1 MSSEKDLAIAFC
13 WYQPDEWLKIKKSA
27 ADADAQ
33 DDSYEEWKSNA
44 NKAIDNIR
52 ATGHNVVKV
61 AMKAEEFS
69 DWCSKNNTEN
79 NADARSKFAAMKLEE
94 RKRET

>member
-1 MSSEKDLAIAFC
+1 MNNEKDLAIAFC
-13 WYQPDEWLKIKKSA
+13 WYEPDEWLKIKKSA

-44 NKAIDNIR
+44 NQAINNIR
-52 ATGHNVVKV
+52 ATGHAVVKI
-61 AMKAEEFS
+61 AIKAEEFS
-69 DWCSKNNTEN
+69 GWCNKNNTEN
-79 NADARSKFAAMKLEE
+79 NADARSRFAVVKLKE

>member
-13 WYQPDEWLKIKKSA
+13 WYQPDEWLKIRKLA
-27 ADADAQ
+27 IDADAQ

-52 ATGHNVVKV
+52 ATGHNVVKI

-79 NADARSKFAAMKLEE
+79 NADARSKFAAMKLEK